1 MPVDPN
7 IPLQAGQNIPQ
18 FGPNPAMLLN
28 EQATAAK
35 LALFNQQQQG
45 MSALRQLY
53 QNPQNLDPR
62 TGQPTPDAM
71 RMLMTQSPATGLDLR
86 RTLMSDQLAQSQL
99 AMARAKEGDAVL
111 KEKFRVAEEA
121 NAVYNNALKTMTPDA
136 ARKVAQESWLQGRN
150 ELAKSGIASPNAL
163 ATMPPDF
170 DPSRVNRSLSAYQQ
184 MITSPLQQAQIAK
197 ERADTDQIRSRDDG
211 YSAKARHRADQERRG
226 DRKRQSAGSQGPFR
240 YREAGRKADR
250 C

>member
-35 LALFNQQQQG
+35 LAQFNRQQQG

-121 NAVYNNALKTMTPDA
+121 NAVYNDALKTMTPDA
-136 ARKVAQESWLQGRN
+136 ARKVAQEIVVARPRRTRQ
-150 ELAKSGIASPNAL
+150 
-163 ATMPPDF
+163 
-170 DPSRVNRSLSAYQQ
+170 V
-184 MITSPLQQAQIAK
+184 
-197 ERADTDQIRSRDDG
+197 
-211 YSAKARHRADQERRG
+211 RHRQPRRARDNAARFRPEPGQPQPVGLPADDVDAGAGRQHRIQAARRG
-226 DRKRQSAGSQGPFR
+226 TQGCRGEAQGCRTWLGAGKGD
-240 YREAGRKADR
+240 K
-250 C
+250 